1 MQCSAGE
8 VGYVALIL
16 STQNVVQS
24 KYETESFLF
33 FSFLNQMGKGKEAEE
48 EVWMHNVLK
57 EKGLKKTT
65 EKRKEEEED
74 SLLQANEIGPC
85 V

>member
-1 MQCSAGE
+1 MLYCKFSFFLSFFFIIKYKVQR
-8 VGYVALIL
+8 VALIL

-48 EVWMHNVLK
+48 EV
-57 EKGLKKTT
+57 
-65 EKRKEEEED
+65 
-74 SLLQANEIGPC
+74 
-85 V
+85 